1 MRFEYINIIYVLLA
15 VSFIGIII
23 KFRSKPD
30 FLSICKKIILTFLP
44 TEIILL
50 TGFYFGA
57 NFNYLLK
64 LSAGLYLM
72 LAFIYLIFKFKK
84 YENIKDL
91 INEFKNEQKEYF
103 LVKLIKDKFSYAIII
118 LISFLYFVFGF
129 YHISKFA
136 AVDEPLWT
144 DGRISKY
151 WNNIKEGEFE
161 KTNISDKPGITLTW
175 ISGIGLNWID
185 PRDYKSNQIAGE
197 IINKVSNIE
206 EMHYT
211 FRTPI
216 LIFNFLMLLLIY
228 ALLKRLWN
236 KEIAI
241 ISFMLMALSPILLG
255 ITRIVNPDALIWPFT
270 TISLLSYF
278 LYLKEEKNKYLY
290 MAGIFLGFS
299 ILTKYIANIV
309 YIYFLIIVFLEYIL
323 NSGKYASQNK
333 YFKKS
338 IADYLVLS
346 FLSISVYY
354 IFYPA
359 AWIEIKYLLAG
370 TIFSQAFKN
379 FWYFFAAIFLFILID
394 AYLLKSKIITPI
406 LDFFTSFKTVIIKT
420 AFAVFLFFILITIFN
435 VWLDVKWFD
444 YESIIA
450 SPKTAFRDAGFLG
463 LFSAN
468 FYAMVFGIIPVALL
482 AIIFLLS
489 RNIFKKD
496 TFSKKTIYNFYLV
509 VFIIFYYLASSA
521 NLVSA
526 TVRYQILIYPLI
538 FILAGA
544 GIYELIKLTSK
555 ENEKFFYWSSLALII
570 FSIIS
575 LFFIKPFYFSY
586 ASSFLPQKYVLN
598 LKDMGDGSYEAAQ
611 YLNQLDNA
619 KNVTIWS
626 DKKGVCLFF
635 VGRCFVERDPENIE
649 IFDYLVLSSGRESRT
664 SRLISSR
671 LVNGKLYSVRLD
683 KLYADENAIYKLKIG
698 NRPNNFVKIFSKDQ
712 INIIN

>member
-1 MRFEYINIIYVLLA
+1 M
-15 VSFIGIII
+15 
-23 KFRSKPD
+23 
-30 FLSICKKIILTFLP
+30 
-44 TEIILL
+44 
-50 TGFYFGA
+50 
-57 NFNYLLK
+57 
-64 LSAGLYLM
+64 
-72 LAFIYLIFKFKK
+72 
-84 YENIKDL
+84 
-91 INEFKNEQKEYF
+91 
-103 LVKLIKDKFSYAIII
+103 
-118 LISFLYFVFGF
+118 
-129 YHISKFA
+129 
-136 AVDEPLWT
+136 
-144 DGRISKY
+144 
-151 WNNIKEGEFE
+151 
-161 KTNISDKPGITLTW
+161 
-175 ISGIGLNWID
+175 
-185 PRDYKSNQIAGE
+185 
-197 IINKVSNIE
+197 
-206 EMHYT
+206 
-211 FRTPI
+211 
-216 LIFNFLMLLLIY
+216 
-228 ALLKRLWN
+228 
-236 KEIAI
+236 
-241 ISFMLMALSPILLG
+241 
-255 ITRIVNPDALIWPFT
+255 
-270 TISLLSYF
+270 
-278 LYLKEEKNKYLY
+278 
-290 MAGIFLGFS
+290 
-299 ILTKYIANIV
+299 
-309 YIYFLIIVFLEYIL
+309 
-323 NSGKYASQNK
+323 
-333 YFKKS
+333 
-338 IADYLVLS
+338 
-346 FLSISVYY
+346 
-354 IFYPA
+354 
-359 AWIEIKYLLAG
+359 
-370 TIFSQAFKN
+370 
-379 FWYFFAAIFLFILID
+379 ID

-698 NRPNNFVKIFSKDQ
+698 NRPNNFVKIFSISQVRKLIEQ
-712 INIIN
+712 